1 MHARAHTNTPARTHT
16 MRRVPTPPVV
26 PAKAQSVS
34 EASNGSPSGSRGP
47 QGGGWGEGGKG
58 KRTKSAPSNL
68 FIAGLAAVVATT
80 PLVGLS
86 AKAQSDP
93 QGFQT
98 TLRDSLP
105 ACILKSPLFSGFT

>member
-1 MHARAHTNTPARTHT
+1 MHARTNAHART
-16 MRRVPTPPVV
+16 MLRVPTPPVV

-34 EASNGSPSGSRGP
+34 EAAEGSRGGGSSGP
-47 QGGGWGEGGKG
+47 EGAGGGKGGTG

-68 FIAGLAAVVATT
+68 FIAGLAAVVAAT